1 MVELWNTVIM
11 WLEMYFGDKKI
22 WLLIFVCLLTILV
35 LEITRENGKFL
46 IQYTGIFAIIYVF
59 PLSFYIIMTFFIEP
73 FVY

>member
-35 LEITRENGKFL
+35 LEITRENENF
-46 IQYTGIFAIIYVF
+46 
-59 PLSFYIIMTFFIEP
+59 
-73 FVY
+73 